1 MKSVFKLLLL
11 LVFCLNLT
19 FVSCTV
25 QELDNDQEQVVT
37 DPPNQNL
44 DPPAEPED

>member
-1 MKSVFKLLLL
+1 MKNVFKLLL

-19 FVSCTV
+19 FVSCTT

-44 DPPAEPED
+44 NSTDEPED